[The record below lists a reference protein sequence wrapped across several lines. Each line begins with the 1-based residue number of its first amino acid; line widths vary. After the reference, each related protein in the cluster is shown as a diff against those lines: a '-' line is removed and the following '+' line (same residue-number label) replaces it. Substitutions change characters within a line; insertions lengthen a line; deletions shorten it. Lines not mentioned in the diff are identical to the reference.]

1 VRYLLITF
9 LLVCTSFLF
18 IGCDDGK
25 VSNINDSINN
35 SLSSNTEKNKNEN
48 ENNLG
53 GLYLFHLG
61 MTIEEVREVLEAH
74 NVEILNEIEN
84 TRDSEAWDWG
94 NKSIWTEGASFSF
107 DQNDVLYEIIYENN
121 EASKLGVKVGDRIE
135 LMKEKYGNQYKL
147 YSSEEL
153 VDLGMVEDSQNATL
167 EVYEYRVED
176 HYFLVF
182 ASDSKITSW
191 GISKYKL
198 GTNSPINEDYS
209 QVALHKQDNPVKKKL
224 WEEFQ
229 HYRELIHA
237 GDNSKYNQILASDR
251 ARGLLT
257 LDELGFF
264 KLSEDE
270 FNQVNKSR
278 EELRSVLEHSVV
290 YSGYSSNNEHIMAI
304 ISPQSYESESY
315 QEAINLVA
323 DQDDE
328 YEFLSYITEQSDE
341 RSLLVGLDLKI
352 ESTSV
357 QTDEM
362 NIEKII
368 VSNPDDSNSDT
379 AYFAEE
385 LTDAIAKYKRTKMVN
400 NSLKSGEWYALAYDG
415 TLIYDPVITVF
426 LNGEQVVLSRQ

>member
-1 VRYLLITF
+1 MATV
-9 LLVCTSFLF
+9 
-18 IGCDDGK
+18 GCNLNEDT
-25 VSNINDSINN
+25 
-35 SLSSNTEKNKNEN
+35 NTNLASQEIHNKIQEEN
-48 ENNLG
+48 EVQNLQQ
-53 GLYLFHLG
+53 FHLG
-61 MTIEEVREVLEAH
+61 MTIDKVREVLEA
-74 NVEILNEIEN
+74 NDIEIINEIEN
-84 TRDSEAWDWG
+84 TGDSDAWDWG
-94 NKSIWTEGASFSF
+94 NKSIWTEGISFTF
-107 DQNDVLYEIIYENN
+107 DHDYILYELEYEND
-121 EASKLGVKVGDRIE
+121 EATELGVKAGDKID
-135 LMKEKYGNQYKL
+135 LLKEVYGNNYKL
-147 YSSEEL
+147 YSYDQL
-153 VDLGMVEDSQNATL
+153 VDLGVVISKDLTAEI
-167 EVYEYRVED
+167 YEYQMED
-176 HYFLVF
+176 HYFRVF
-182 ASDSKITSW
+182 VIDSKITSW

-198 GTNSPINEDYS
+198 GTNSPITEDYS

-237 GDNSKYNQILASDR
+237 DNNSKYTQILASDR

-257 LDELGFF
+257 LDKLGFF
-264 KLSEDE
+264 KLSEYE

-290 YSGYSSNNEHIMAI
+290 YSGYSSNNEHIIAI

-323 DQDDE
+323 NQDDE

-385 LTDAIAKYKRTKMVN
+385 LTDVIAKYKRTKMVN

>member
-1 VRYLLITF
+1 MKYLSTWI
-9 LLVCTSFLF
+9 LLVCIVLATV
-18 IGCDDGK
+18 GCNLNEDT
-25 VSNINDSINN
+25 
-35 SLSSNTEKNKNEN
+35 NTNLASQEIHNKIQEEN
-48 ENNLG
+48 EVQNLQQ
-53 GLYLFHLG
+53 FHLG
-61 MTIEEVREVLEAH
+61 MTIDKVREVLEA
-74 NVEILNEIEN
+74 NDIEIINEIEN
-84 TRDSEAWDWG
+84 TGDSDAWDWG
-94 NKSIWTEGASFSF
+94 NKSIWTEGISFTF
-107 DQNDVLYEIIYENN
+107 DHDYILYELEYEND
-121 EASKLGVKVGDRIE
+121 EATELGVKAGDKID
-135 LMKEKYGNQYKL
+135 LLKEVYGNNYKL
-147 YSSEEL
+147 YSYDQL
-153 VDLGMVEDSQNATL
+153 VDLGVVISKDLTAEI
-167 EVYEYRVED
+167 YEYQMED
-176 HYFLVF
+176 HYFRVF
-182 ASDSKITSW
+182 VIDSKITSW

-198 GTNSPINEDYS
+198 GTNSPITEDYS

-237 GDNSKYNQILASDR
+237 DNNSKYTQILASDR

-257 LDELGFF
+257 LDKLGFF
-264 KLSEDE
+264 KLSEYE

-290 YSGYSSNNEHIMAI
+290 YSGYSSNNEHIIAI

-323 DQDDE
+323 NQDDE

-385 LTDAIAKYKRTKMVN
+385 LTDVIAKYKRTKMVN